1 MAQVKILGPRRRL
14 ELVRAALPGAIRAIF
29 ERIAAATGIPPQ
41 DIEITIFETPR
52 HAWGI
57 RGAPGD
63 ELGLDHK
70 VEV

>member
-1 MAQVKILGPRRRL
+1 MAQVKTFGLRRRL
-14 ELVRAALPGAIRAIF
+14 ELVRVALPDAIHAIF